1 MGATRKTPE
10 SAAEKAETEVPTR
23 RLTKAELVSGLI
35 KKIQAKLG
43 SDEFKPTVGDL
54 LRLLQLEQEMEEEQP
69 REIKVSW
76 IDGNEKNMHP
86 RNSIPSASRS
96 SPISRLDGAVQGIL
110 GADRVGK
117 KPGAVRGSH
126 QA

>member
-76 IDGNEKNMHP
+76 IDGNEKEH
-86 RNSIPSASRS
+86 ASEE
-96 SPISRLDGAVQGIL
+96 
-110 GADRVGK
+110 
-117 KPGAVRGSH
+117 
-126 QA
+126 

>member
-1 MGATRKTPE
+1 VRKPAHGSHPE
-10 SAAEKAETEVPTR
+10 DPRIGGGEGRDRGPDPQADE
-23 RLTKAELVSGLI
+23 AELVSGLI

-76 IDGNEKNMHP
+76 IDGNEKEH
-86 RNSIPSASRS
+86 ASEE
-96 SPISRLDGAVQGIL
+96 
-110 GADRVGK
+110 
-117 KPGAVRGSH
+117 
-126 QA
+126 